1 MAQRTTD
8 EQSQLLVMRPRSV
21 TEASPCIVQVREGN
35 TVILCL
41 GDGGISLG
49 VAQRIVDYIAGGVFA
64 LDGKTA
70 RAGEDVFVFAPI
82 LGQGFN
88 PLAL

>member
-1 MAQRTTD
+1 MAQRTT

-21 TEASPCIVQVREGN
+21 TEAGPCIVQVREGN
-35 TVILCL
+35 TVILSL
-41 GDGGISLG
+41 GDGGVSPEE
-49 VAQRIVDYIAGGVFA
+49 AQRIIDFISGGVHA

-88 PLAL
+88 PVAL